1 MPTVSVIIPAYNA
14 EPFIAETVKSA
25 LNQTFNDVEV
35 IVVDD
40 GSNDRTAERLEEF
53 GNRIRVHRQANAGV
67 AEARNAGV
75 KMSSGSWIA
84 FLDADDTW
92 LPQKLERQLA
102 LRHAPLVYSDR
113 FNIGARGGLP
123 VVQSEVTRMHEGDV
137 FLPLMLE
144 GNFITNSSVLIRR
157 DVFEATGGFAAGVSP
172 AEDWDL
178 WLRVAERHPVA
189 FCPEQLVRYR
199 FHPDGASRNHQKMAG
214 VRTLVISRALMLE
227 RGRQLYWWV
236 RRQVWA
242 ETWRT
247 NGWDASQARARVDA
261 LRDYARAAAAW
272 PLTTRPYKEAIKVCL
287 NT

>member
-25 LNQTFNDVEV
+25 LHQTFTDLEV

-40 GSNDRTAERLEEF
+40 GSKDRTAERLAEF
-53 GNRIRVHRQANAGV
+53 GDRIRVHRQANAGV

-75 KMSSGSWIA
+75 RMAAGTWIA
-84 FLDADDTW
+84 FLDADDLW
-92 LPQKLERQLA
+92 LPHKLERQLA
-102 LRHAPLVYSDR
+102 SQQAPLVYSDR
-113 FNIGARGGLP
+113 FNIGVRGELP
-123 VVQSEVTRMHEGDV
+123 LVQSEVTKMRDGDV

-189 FCPEQLVRYR
+189 FCPEPLVRYR

-214 VRTLVISRALMLE
+214 VRTRVIARALMLE
-227 RGRQLYWWV
+227 RGRQLDWWV

-247 NGWDASQARARVDA
+247 NGWDAGQARARVES
-261 LRDYARAAAAW
+261 LVDYARAAAAW
-272 PLTTRPYKEAIKVCL
+272 PLNVRPYKEALKVWI
-287 NT
+287 NA

>member
-1 MPTVSVIIPAYNA
+1 MPSVSVIIPAYNA

-25 LNQTFNDVEV
+25 LNQTFNDLEV

-40 GSNDRTAERLEEF
+40 GSKDRTAERLAEF
-53 GNRIRVHRQANAGV
+53 GDRIRVHRQANAGV

-75 KMSSGSWIA
+75 KLSSGSYIA

-102 LRHAPLVYSDR
+102 FRDAPLIYSDR
-113 FNIGARGGLP
+113 FNTGARGDLP
-123 VVQSEVTRMHEGDV
+123 IVQSEVTKMYDGDV

-157 DVFEATGGFAAGVSP
+157 DVFEATGGFASGVSP

-189 FCPEQLVRYR
+189 FCPDPLVRYR
-199 FHPDGASRNHQKMAG
+199 FHPDGASRNHQKMAR
-214 VRTLVISRALMLE
+214 VRTRVISRALMLE

-247 NGWDASQARARVDA
+247 NGFDAGQARARVEA
-261 LRDYARAAAAW
+261 LLDYARAAAAW
-272 PLTTRPYKEAIKVCL
+272 PLKIGPYKDAFKVCI
-287 NT
+287 NA